1 MKKKLMAL
9 SSLIAFCLIMTPLA
23 RAEGARG
30 VESFLKGKVTEVIN
44 TLQQTNQPEN
54 VKKEKLSKIADS
66 LFDFPLMAKLSLGK
80 THWFSLSESQRKR
93 FTTLFV
99 KRLESVY
106 LDKMVNYTNEEVTY
120 GVASV
125 SGRKVQIPTYLLSN
139 GKKISILYRLYQ
151 SADGWKLY
159 DVEIQ
164 NVSLVQSYRAQF
176 NEILKDGTAA
186 DLLNRLAQPR

>member
-1 MKKKLMAL
+1 
-9 SSLIAFCLIMTPLA
+9 
-23 RAEGARG
+23 
-30 VESFLKGKVTEVIN
+30 
-44 TLQQTNQPEN
+44 
-54 VKKEKLSKIADS
+54 
-66 LFDFPLMAKLSLGK
+66 
-80 THWFSLSESQRKR
+80 
-93 FTTLFV
+93 
-99 KRLESVY
+99 
-106 LDKMVNYTNEEVTY
+106 MVNYTNEEVTY